1 MEANQLAPEIW
12 RELSTLDRATA
23 DTVARHLVAA
33 GVLIDDDPEAAL
45 SHARAARPDPAGS
58 PPFAKPSGSRPT
70 TAVTGPK
77 HSPSCAPPAGWAASP
92 RCFR

>member
-23 DTVARHLVAA
+23 DTVAVTWSRRVCSSMTTRSGAEPCTRGRARSGRIAA
-33 GVLIDDDPEAAL
+33 IREAVGI
-45 SHARAARPDPAGS
+45 AAYHCGDW
-58 PPFAKPSGSRPT
+58 
-70 TAVTGPK
+70 PK